1 MSATV
6 QARGVSFAHGPK
18 DVLRNVDL
26 VVAPGMR
33 VGVLG
38 PNGVGKSTLLG
49 VLSGRLQPD
58 AGAVVHS
65 PATATIG
72 ELRQETERL
81 AGETVA
87 DFLARRTGVAAAN
100 RELDEATAALASGDD
115 GADDRYST
123 ALEQWLALGAADF
136 EPRMAEVIAE
146 IGLTD
151 TLLDAPM
158 SVLSGGQAARAGL
171 AALLLSRFDILFLDE
186 PTNDLDFAGLEQ
198 LERFALDF
206 KGALVVVS
214 HDRAFLDRVVTHVA
228 EIDHYSHEITV
239 FAGGWSAFLHER
251 EVARQHAEDDYAE
264 YEAKKSQLTARAQ
277 REREWSHVGV
287 KSEKSGQRDNDKAA
301 RKFRAN
307 NTEQLASRARRTE
320 RAIERLDAVDEPR
333 EAWQLRF
340 TIATAARAGAVVARL
355 DGAVVRQGDFTLGP
369 VTLEIGWGERIGIVG
384 PNGGG
389 KTTLLR
395 TLLGRTE
402 LADGARWMGPS
413 VVVGELDQARGQF
426 SGEWS
431 LLDAFMDASG
441 LTIADARTLMAKFG
455 LVSDHVHRSADSL
468 SPGERTRAA
477 MALLQARGS
486 NLLVLDEPTNHLDMP
501 AIEQLEEALATFPG
515 TLLLVTHD
523 RRLLESIPFTRTLRV
538 EGTVVEQ

>member
-6 QARGVSFAHGPK
+6 HARGVSFAHGAK
-18 DVLRNVDL
+18 DVLRNVEL

-58 AGAVVHS
+58 AGTVVHM
-65 PATATIG
+65 PTTATIG

-81 AGETVA
+81 PGETVA
-87 DFLARRTGVAAAN
+87 EFLARRTGVDAAN
-100 RELDEATAALASGDD
+100 RALDAATAALASGEAD
-115 GADDRYST
+115 ADDRYST

-136 EPRMAEVIAE
+136 DARVAEVVAE
-146 IGLTD
+146 IGLTEA
-151 TLLDAPM
+151 LLDTPM
-158 SVLSGGQAARAGL
+158 SALSGGQAARAGL

-198 LERFALDF
+198 LERFALAF
-206 KGALVVVS
+206 NGALVVVS

-239 FAGGWSAFLHER
+239 FAGGWSAFLRER
-251 EVARQHAEDDYAE
+251 EVARQHAESDYAE

-320 RAIERLDAVDEPR
+320 RAIERLDAVEEPR

-369 VTLEIGWGERIGIVG
+369 VSLEIGWGERIGIVG

-395 TLLGRTE
+395 TLLGRTD
-402 LADGARWMGPS
+402 LAEGARWMGPS

-431 LLDAFMDASG
+431 LLEAFMHASG

-455 LVSDHVHRSADSL
+455 LAADHVHRTADSL

-477 MALLQARGS
+477 MALLQAKGS

-501 AIEQLEEALATFPG
+501 AIEQLEEALASFPG

-523 RRLLESIPFTRTLRV
+523 RRLLETIPFTRTLRV
-538 EGTVVEQ
+538 ERTVVEQ